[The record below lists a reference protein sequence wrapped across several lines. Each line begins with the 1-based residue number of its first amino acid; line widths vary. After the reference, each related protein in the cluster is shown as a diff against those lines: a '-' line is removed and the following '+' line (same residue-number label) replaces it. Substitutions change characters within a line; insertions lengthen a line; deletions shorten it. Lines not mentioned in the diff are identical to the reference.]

1 MNTLNRASELRR
13 TETPTGV
20 MTTFASPTQGSQ
32 HLALWRVEME
42 AGAQGPL
49 HAIDSEQIWT
59 AVTGTVTIA
68 GGDGEQ
74 LRLSP
79 GDAVVLAPDGERQVT
94 ADEDAV
100 LIVCGHGDAIATVPG
115 EEKPRGVPP
124 WIA

>member
-1 MNTLNRASELRR
+1 VINLNQASDLRR

-20 MTTFASPTQGSQ
+20 MTTFASPTQGSE

-49 HAIDSEQIWT
+49 HVMDSEQIWT
-59 AVTGTVTIA
+59 AISGSVTIA
-68 GGDGEQ
+68 VVDGGQ
-74 LRLSP
+74 VRLSP
-79 GDAVVLAPDGERQVT
+79 GDAAVMAPGGERQVT

-100 LIVCGHGDAIATVPG
+100 LIVCGHGDAIAAVPG